1 MEYPVETNV
10 LLLIEASEHN
20 PYVDSIS
27 FWCFFLFIKLF
38 FFPPRKT
45 ACAAPRAFSDLCIST
60 LLQLLNSRGRFFK
73 FSIELCTLAHL

>member
-27 FWCFFLFIKLF
+27 FWCFFLFIKLVF
-38 FFPPRKT
+38 FFP
-45 ACAAPRAFSDLCIST
+45 
-60 LLQLLNSRGRFFK
+60 
-73 FSIELCTLAHL
+73 